1 MFLEKVSRI
10 KKEEISKRKALLALE
25 DLEKKIGHLPPP
37 RDFLKAI
44 SQNGPVAL
52 IAEIKH
58 ASPSAGVIKEEV
70 NLQRAITAYES
81 GGASAISV
89 LTEAHFFKGDLSHL
103 REVKGATTLPVL
115 QKDFILDPFQIY
127 EGRAEGADAILLI
140 ASLLEKEELR
150 DFVDLARKLEMFPLV
165 EVHHEDD
172 LEKALALDLP
182 LIGINN
188 RDLRTL
194 EVDLKTT
201 LRLRKAIPSETKV
214 ISESG
219 IRNSEDVRLLKEAGV
234 NGILVGE
241 ILMRSPD
248 PASKIRELLTS

>member
-1 MFLEKVSRI
+1 MFLEKVSQI
-10 KKEEISKRKALLALE
+10 KKEEISKRKALVSLK
-25 DLEKKIGHLPPP
+25 DLEKKISRLQPPK
-37 RDFLKAI
+37 DFVKAI
-44 SQNGPVAL
+44 YQNGPVAL

-58 ASPSAGVIKEEV
+58 ASPSAGMIKQEV
-70 NLQRAITAYES
+70 NLQRTITAYQS

-103 REVKGATTLPVL
+103 REVKKLAALPVL

-140 ASLLEKEELR
+140 ASLLEREELR
-150 DFVDLARKLEMFPLV
+150 DFVGLAGELQMFPLV
-165 EVHHEDD
+165 EVHQEDD
-172 LEKALALDLP
+172 LGKTLALDLP

-188 RDLRTL
+188 RNLKTL

-201 LRLRKAIPSETKV
+201 LGLRKAIPPETKV

-219 IRNSEDVRLLKEAGV
+219 IRSSEDVRLLKEAGV

-248 PASKIRELLTS
+248 PASKIRELLTA

>member
-1 MFLEKVSRI
+1 MWKCEEDVSRKVSRI
-10 KKEEISKRKALLALE
+10 KRFQKKGSLALE

-70 NLQRAITAYES
+70 NLQRTITAYES

-103 REVKGATTLPVL
+103 GEVRGATTLPVL
-115 QKDFILDPFQIY
+115 QKDFILDPFQIH
-127 EGRAEGADAILLI
+127 EGRVEGADAVLLI

-150 DFVDLARKLEMFPLV
+150 DLADLARKLECFLWWRSITKTILKGM
-165 EVHHEDD
+165 
-172 LEKALALDLP
+172 ALDLP

-188 RDLRTL
+188 RNLKTL
-194 EVDLKTT
+194 EWT
-201 LRLRKAIPSETKV
+201 
-214 ISESG
+214 
-219 IRNSEDVRLLKEAGV
+219 
-234 NGILVGE
+234 
-241 ILMRSPD
+241 
-248 PASKIRELLTS
+248 